1 MRTGYYGGVDLTY
14 VILVLPALL
23 FTLWAQLHVK
33 STFKKYA
40 KVASERNMSGA
51 DAARM
56 VLNANGLGTVP
67 IERVTGELTDHYDPK
82 ANVIRLSNSTYD
94 ARTAAAVGVAA
105 HEAGHAAQY
114 AAGYLPIRIRASIIP
129 ATNIGAKLSIPLL
142 MAGLVLSGFSQVF
155 LYLAYA
161 GVLLYTLCAVFQIV
175 TLPTE
180 FDASRRALS
189 SIERMGLLAD
199 GEELQGARKVLRAAA
214 LTYVAA
220 LATTLVQLLRFL
232 ILIND
237 RKR

>member
-1 MRTGYYGGVDLTY
+1 MYLDITY
-14 VILVLPALL
+14 IVLVLPAVLL
-23 FTLWAQLHVK
+23 SLWASWNVK
-33 STFKKYA
+33 HTFTKYA
-40 KVASERNMSGA
+40 KQQNSRGLTGA
-51 DAARM
+51 EAARR
-56 VLNANGLGTVP
+56 LLDANGLRDVP
-67 IERVTGELTDHYDPK
+67 VERISGSLTDHYDPE
-82 ANVIRLSNSTYD
+82 ARAVRLSDSVWGSSST
-94 ARTAAAVGVAA
+94 AAVGVAC
-105 HEAGHAAQY
+105 HEVGHAIQNAED
-114 AAGYLPIRIRASIIP
+114 YLPVRIRQAIIP

-142 MAGLVLSGFSQVF
+142 MAGLVLSGFSRVF

-189 SIERMGLLAD
+189 SIESLGLLAD

>member
-1 MRTGYYGGVDLTY
+1 MYLDITY
-14 VILVLPALL
+14 IVLVLPAVLL
-23 FTLWAQLHVK
+23 SLWASWNVK
-33 STFKKYA
+33 HTFTKYA
-40 KVASERNMSGA
+40 KQQNSRGLTGA
-51 DAARM
+51 EAARR
-56 VLNANGLGTVP
+56 LLDANGLRDVP
-67 IERVTGELTDHYDPK
+67 VERISGSLTDHYDPE
-82 ANVIRLSNSTYD
+82 ARAVRLSDSVWGSSST
-94 ARTAAAVGVAA
+94 AAVGVAC
-105 HEAGHAAQY
+105 HEVGHAIQNAED
-114 AAGYLPIRIRASIIP
+114 YLPVRIRQAIIP

-189 SIERMGLLAD
+189 SIESLGLLAD

-232 ILIND
+232 ILINN

>member
-1 MRTGYYGGVDLTY
+1 MYLDITY
-14 VILVLPALL
+14 IVLVLPAVLL
-23 FTLWAQLHVK
+23 SLWASWNVK
-33 STFKKYA
+33 HTFTKYA
-40 KVASERNMSGA
+40 KQQNSRGLTGA
-51 DAARM
+51 EAARR
-56 VLNANGLGTVP
+56 LLDANGLRDVP
-67 IERVTGELTDHYDPK
+67 VERISGSLTDHYDPE
-82 ANVIRLSNSTYD
+82 ARAVRLSDSVWGSSST
-94 ARTAAAVGVAA
+94 AAVGVAC
-105 HEAGHAAQY
+105 HEVGHAIQNAED
-114 AAGYLPIRIRASIIP
+114 YLPVRIRQAIIP

-142 MAGLVLSGFSQVF
+142 MAGLVLSGFSRVF

-189 SIERMGLLAD
+189 SIESLGLLAD

-232 ILIND
+232 ILINN